1 MRMRGY
7 LVPLTA
13 GVALT
18 VSAFLPWVVIGDTS
32 LRGIPNVPA
41 IWVAGLGALAA
52 VLASLSIMTRKNS
65 RHPLLVVGL
74 MALGIMI
81 LSGRILPRSAGERA
95 QTLSQAFAI
104 VEDTPM
110 AATPDGARRQRHLRR
125 ARVLRRHR
133 PVRPDD
139 RRQTGVAAIRGGQR
153 GRRRLGVR
161 EVREV
166 QEVQE
171 VRVRK
176 GSTGARGSGGST
188 GPRAGCD
195 AA

>member
-7 LVPLTA
+7 LVPLIA

-18 VSAFLPWVVIGDTS
+18 VSAFLPWVIIGDTS

-52 VLASLSIMTRKNS
+52 VLASLSIITRKNS

-74 MALGIMI
+74 IALGIMI
-81 LSGRILPRSAGERA
+81 LSWRILPRSAGERA

-110 AATPDGARRQRHLRR
+110 AATP
-125 ARVLRRHR
+125 
-133 PVRPDD
+133 
-139 RRQTGVAAIRGGQR
+139 AALI
-153 GRRRLGVR
+153 
-161 EVREV
+161 
-166 QEVQE
+166 
-171 VRVRK
+171 
-176 GSTGARGSGGST
+176 GSGIYVGLAASFVIVLFGLT
-188 GPRAGCD
+188 IVVKRASQPYVVVSAD
-195 AA
+195 DDV